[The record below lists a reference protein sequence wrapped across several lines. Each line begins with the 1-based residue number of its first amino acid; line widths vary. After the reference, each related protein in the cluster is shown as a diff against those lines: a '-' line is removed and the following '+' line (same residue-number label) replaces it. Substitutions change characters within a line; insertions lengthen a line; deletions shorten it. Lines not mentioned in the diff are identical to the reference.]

1 MLRIDHPDYT
11 LKEIGIML
19 EPPLTK
25 SGVAYRMKK
34 LESYAA
40 DVLEA

>member
-1 MLRIDHPDYT
+1 
-11 LKEIGIML
+11 ML

-34 LESYAA
+34 IEILAEQILA
-40 DVLEA
+40 D